1 MIAIRR
7 GIDLPLAGAPDTQDV
22 SDAPA
27 CRIAALGAD
36 FIGLKPTLLVQPGDR
51 VRIGQPLFEDK
62 KAEGVVHTAT
72 AAGRVVAINRGDKR
86 AFVSLVIE
94 VEGDESVTFASYAG
108 RKAEEAGGD
117 YVRKLLAES
126 GLWTAFRARPFSR
139 VPATSATPDAIFV
152 TAIDTRPHAPS
163 PDVAL
168 AGRESDFATGLLA
181 LRELTPGTVYVCR
194 RPDSRLSPPAAD
206 RLKDA
211 PFSGPHPAGNAGT
224 HIHFLHPVGHGRT
237 VWHIAARD
245 VAAIGHLL
253 ATGRLDTERIIA
265 VSGPGIANPR
275 LVRTRLGASIDDLV
289 AGNLAAGEQRI
300 VSGSVLDG
308 RRAQGEVEGYL
319 GRYHAQVCALPEGRE
334 RELFGWIAPGAQ
346 KFSITRSVVGAF
358 TRAAR
363 PFTTTTNGSIRA
375 MVPIGTYEKLMPLDI
390 MPTFLLRSLLTGD
403 IERAEALGALELDE
417 EDLALCTYTCPGKND
432 YGPLLRKALA
442 RLEKEA

>member
-1 MIAIRR
+1 M
-7 GIDLPLAGAPDTQDV
+7 PYELA
-22 SDAPA
+22 
-27 CRIAALGAD
+27 
-36 FIGLKPTLLVQPGDR
+36 
-51 VRIGQPLFEDK
+51 
-62 KAEGVVHTAT
+62 
-72 AAGRVVAINRGDKR
+72 
-86 AFVSLVIE
+86 
-94 VEGDESVTFASYAG
+94 
-108 RKAEEAGGD
+108 
-117 YVRKLLAES
+117 
-126 GLWTAFRARPFSR
+126 SR
-139 VPATSATPDAIFV
+139 VGQAASEAANGLYDPKLAFDFGLDKLFIPQRECGLCHESAHVGQCLQLLQIF
-152 TAIDTRPHAPS
+152 
-163 PDVAL
+163 
-168 AGRESDFATGLLA
+168 
-181 LRELTPGTVYVCR
+181 CR
-194 RPDSRLSPPAAD
+194 
-206 RLKDA
+206 
-211 PFSGPHPAGNAGT
+211 T
-224 HIHFLHPVGHGRT
+224 
-237 VWHIAARD
+237 
-245 VAAIGHLL
+245 
-253 ATGRLDTERIIA
+253 
-265 VSGPGIANPR
+265 
-275 LVRTRLGASIDDLV
+275 
-289 AGNLAAGEQRI
+289 AGEQRI